1 MNSKGGIRITTF
13 NVEYHYNTC
22 LKMLQTQYYYNLID
36 AIAYL
41 VAAIIPAYFILK
53 SRKSINNNDNNNYFR
68 KLTMVLVGF
77 ILIQVFY
84 HIAAIIGFRLLA
96 KGFLEPL
103 SMTTL
108 LFFGVIYFIKTW
120 KIKKQQQGQQQQEEL
135 KT

>member
-1 MNSKGGIRITTF
+1 
-13 NVEYHYNTC
+13 
-22 LKMLQTQYYYNLID
+22 MLQTQYYYNLID
-36 AIAYL
+36 AIVYL

-53 SRKSINNNDNNNYFR
+53 SRKSIINNNDNNNYFR

-77 ILIQVFY
+77 ILVQVFY

-103 SMTTL
+103 SMAAL
-108 LFFGVIYFIKTW
+108 LFFGVMYIISTW
-120 KIKKQQQGQQQQEEL
+120 KIKKQRQQQEL

>member
-1 MNSKGGIRITTF
+1 MNSKSGIRITTF

-36 AIAYL
+36 AIVYL
-41 VAAIIPAYFILK
+41 IAAIIPAYFILK
-53 SRKSINNNDNNNYFR
+53 SRKSINNNNNYFR

-77 ILIQVFY
+77 ILMQVIY

-103 SMTTL
+103 SMAAL
-108 LFFGVIYFIKTW
+108 LFFGVIYLISTW
-120 KIKKQQQGQQQQEEL
+120 KIKQQQQEEL

>member
-1 MNSKGGIRITTF
+1 
-13 NVEYHYNTC
+13 
-22 LKMLQTQYYYNLID
+22 MLQTQYYYNLID

-53 SRKSINNNDNNNYFR
+53 SRKSINNNDNNYFR

-77 ILIQVFY
+77 ILVQVFY

-103 SMTTL
+103 SMATL

>member
-1 MNSKGGIRITTF
+1 
-13 NVEYHYNTC
+13 
-22 LKMLQTQYYYNLID
+22 MLQTQYYYNLID
-36 AIAYL
+36 AIVYL

-53 SRKSINNNDNNNYFR
+53 SRNSINDNNNNHFR

-77 ILIQVFY
+77 ILVQVIY

-103 SMTTL
+103 SMAAL
-108 LFFGVIYFIKTW
+108 LFFGAIYLISTW
-120 KIKKQQQGQQQQEEL
+120 KIRKQKQQQEEL

>member
-1 MNSKGGIRITTF
+1 
-13 NVEYHYNTC
+13 
-22 LKMLQTQYYYNLID
+22 MLQTQYYYNLID
-36 AIAYL
+36 AIVYL
-41 VAAIIPAYFILK
+41 IAAIIPAYFILK

-77 ILIQVFY
+77 ILVQVFY

-103 SMTTL
+103 SMAALL
-108 LFFGVIYFIKTW
+108 LFGAIYLISTW
-120 KIKKQQQGQQQQEEL
+120 KIKKRQQQEEL

>member
-1 MNSKGGIRITTF
+1 
-13 NVEYHYNTC
+13 
-22 LKMLQTQYYYNLID
+22 MLQTQYYYNLID
-36 AIAYL
+36 AIVYL
-41 VAAIIPAYFILK
+41 IAAIIPAYFILK
-53 SRKSINNNDNNNYFR
+53 SRRSINNNDNNNYFR

-103 SMTTL
+103 SMAAL
-108 LFFGVIYFIKTW
+108 LFFGVIYLVSTW
-120 KIKKQQQGQQQQEEL
+120 KIKQQQEEEL

>member
-1 MNSKGGIRITTF
+1 
-13 NVEYHYNTC
+13 
-22 LKMLQTQYYYNLID
+22 MLQNQYYYNLVD
-36 AIAYL
+36 AIVYL

-53 SRKSINNNDNNNYFR
+53 SRKSINNNDNNFR

-77 ILIQVFY
+77 ILMQVIY

-103 SMTTL
+103 SMAAL
-108 LFFGVIYFIKTW
+108 LFFGIMYIMSTW
-120 KIKKQQQGQQQQEEL
+120 KTRKQQQQEEL

>member
-1 MNSKGGIRITTF
+1 VNSKSGIRITTF

-36 AIAYL
+36 AIVYL
-41 VAAIIPAYFILK
+41 IAAIIPAYFILK
-53 SRKSINNNDNNNYFR
+53 SRKSINNNDNNFR

-77 ILIQVFY
+77 ILVQVFY

-103 SMTTL
+103 SMAALL
-108 LFFGVIYFIKTW
+108 LFGAIYLISTW
-120 KIKKQQQGQQQQEEL
+120 KIRKQQQQEEL